1 MTLSAFGYASVRS
14 DRLEDWAEYGAKFLG
29 LQLVEHTRSTL
40 SFRMDDRKQRIVVRS
55 DADARH
61 VFGWEVADA
70 SALDALA
77 GRLEA
82 AKISVRRV
90 AQPTLQLH
98 AVRDAIRFEDP
109 AGNALEAFHG
119 AEVASGPFTPGRPIS
134 GFRTG
139 PLGMGHVVLHV
150 TRAQDLLWFYKDVL
164 GFALSDYILSP
175 FEAYFFHLNERHHS
189 LAMIETGRGGV
200 HHLMMELFSLDDV
213 GQAYDLAANTE
224 NRIATT
230 LGRHTNDYMTSF
242 YARTPD
248 DFMVEYGWG
257 GRSIDPARWQP
268 VEMVGWRAWRPA
280 LNTGARYRR

>member
-1 MTLSAFGYASVRS
+1 MPLSAVGDASLRS
-14 DRLEDWAEYGAKFLG
+14 DRLEDWADYGAKFLG
-29 LQLVEHTRSTL
+29 LQLVEHTRSSL
-40 SFRMDDRKQRIVVRS
+40 SFRMDDRKPRIVVRS
-55 DADARH
+55 AADARH

-90 AQPTLQLH
+90 TQPTLQLH

-119 AEVASGPFTPGRPIS
+119 AEVASTPFTPGRPIS

-164 GFALSDYILSP
+164 GFALSDYILNP
-175 FEAYFFHLNERHHS
+175 FKA
-189 LAMIETGRGGV
+189 
-200 HHLMMELFSLDDV
+200 
-213 GQAYDLAANTE
+213 
-224 NRIATT
+224 
-230 LGRHTNDYMTSF
+230 
-242 YARTPD
+242 
-248 DFMVEYGWG
+248 
-257 GRSIDPARWQP
+257 
-268 VEMVGWRAWRPA
+268 
-280 LNTGARYRR
+280 